1 MTNHPNRRPRGGTAP
16 SPLLLLDL
24 RTRAGLTQADAAEL
38 LGVGDKTWRDWEAG
52 RRRMPAGMMELLCIL
67 MAVGTVERGPYVPPG
82 DWMRPWVRDELCLWF
97 RRPRPLFTGADTVP
111 YTTATLGVPGGR
123 G

>member
-16 SPLLLLDL
+16 SPLLLRDL
-24 RTRAGLTQADAAEL
+24 RERAGLTQAQAAVL

-52 RRRMPAGMMELLCIL
+52 RRRMPAGMMELLCIVL
-67 MAVGTVERGPYVPPG
+67 AVGTVARGSYVPPG

-97 RRPRPLFTGADTVP
+97 RRPLDPALTRLSAPPHAAA
-111 YTTATLGVPGGR
+111 TASPAQT
-123 G
+123 

>member
-1 MTNHPNRRPRGGTAP
+1 MTSHPRRRPRGGTAP

-67 MAVGTVERGPYVPPG
+67 MAVGTVEGGPYIAPG
-82 DWMRPWVRDELCLWF
+82 DWMRPWVRDVLCLWF
-97 RRPRPLFTGADTVP
+97 RRPLDPALTRLSAPPHAVEAASLART
-111 YTTATLGVPGGR
+111 
-123 G
+123 

>member
-1 MTNHPNRRPRGGTAP
+1 MTSHPRRRPRGGTAP

-67 MAVGTVERGPYVPPG
+67 MAVGTVARGPYIAPG
-82 DWMRPWVRDELCLWF
+82 DWMRPWVRDVLCLRIGVVLPTA
-97 RRPRPLFTGADTVP
+97 RRAVHADV
-111 YTTATLGVPGGR
+111 R
-123 G
+123 GIRV

>member
-1 MTNHPNRRPRGGTAP
+1 MTR
-16 SPLLLLDL
+16 SELK
-24 RTRAGLTQADAAEL
+24 QL

-82 DWMRPWVRDELCLWF
+82 DWMRPWVRDELCLLF